1 MSDAREKTSGAPE
14 NWAGNYFNYFTEVEE
29 HFQKARG
36 TSLFLMSPLDWALV
50 EGWKNTGVPLEAVLR
65 GIDDSFEK
73 YRSRKKKTAQ
83 QVNSLSYCAQAVTK
97 AAEEMLNN
105 RVPRKVAPTAEE
117 SLPNEQL
124 RAALESRIPELDA
137 NGFSTQAAAVR
148 RIVAEFAAHHQNL
161 EELEQ
166 QLSAIEEKILA
177 QARAAQTEEQLLA
190 ARRDLDN
197 ELRPHRGRLSA
208 AELAMLE
215 KSFLD
220 RRLFD
225 RIGVRRLSLFFLL

>member
-1 MSDAREKTSGAPE
+1 MTEERWEGT
-14 NWAGNYFNYFTEVEE
+14 YFNYFTEVEE
-29 HFQKARG
+29 HFQQARG

-65 GIDDSFEK
+65 GIDDAFEK
-73 YRSRKKKTAQ
+73 YHSRKKKTSQ
-83 QVNSLSYCAQAVTK
+83 QVNSLAYCAQAVTK

-105 RVPRKVAPTAEE
+105 RAPRKGPPAAEE
-117 SLPNEQL
+117 SLPNEAL
-124 RAALESRIPELDA
+124 RAELESRIPELEA
-137 NGFSTQAAAVR
+137 RGFATQAATVR
-148 RIVAEFAAHHQNL
+148 AIVENFAEHHQNL
-161 EELEQ
+161 EALEQ

-177 QARAAQTEEQLLA
+177 QARASQSEAELLA
-190 ARRDLDN
+190 ARQDLEG
-197 ELRPHRGRLSA
+197 ELRPHRSRLSA

-225 RIGVRRLSLFFLL
+225 RLGLRRLSLFFLL

>member
-1 MSDAREKTSGAPE
+1 MSEDT
-14 NWAGNYFNYFTEVEE
+14 WAGNYFNYFTEIEE
-29 HFQKARG
+29 HFQRVRG

-50 EGWKNTGVPLEAVLR
+50 EAWKNSGVPLEAVLR

-73 YRSRKKKTAQ
+73 YRTRKKKTAQ

-97 AAEEMLNN
+97 ATEELLNN
-105 RVPRKVAPTAEE
+105 RPQRKAGPTAEE
-117 SLPNEQL
+117 SLPNDQL
-124 RAALESRIPELDA
+124 RNELEGRIPELEA
-137 NGFSTQAAAVR
+137 RGFNTQADAVR
-148 RIVAEFAAHHQNL
+148 AIVGNFEAHHQNL

-166 QLSAIEEKILA
+166 HLSAIEERVLA
-177 QARAAQTEEQLLA
+177 QARAAQSEADLLA
-190 ARRDLDN
+190 ARQDLDG
-197 ELRPHRGRLSA
+197 ELRPHRSRLSA

-220 RRLFD
+220 RRLFE